1 MGDAASA
8 APARKSRLW
17 VPSGAAPPPPQARRG
32 RKSSCIRT
40 GPLSSPDKPVIV
52 HTREIK
58 EHALGKEGYLWVDAL
73 GLKFI
78 SIQRKAVWERPLEQ
92 VKGWEIEG
100 ADFLVQ
106 IHRHSKV
113 KDKRFQCGHAMALK
127 LRFALEQQVRIFM
140 QDKDTWDSLRFL
152 AFKPPTGR
160 SGTFPEAFFRAV
172 KSYTAQ
178 QDSVQPRQDPHE
190 FEAFK
195 CGMQEGEGGV
205 LSQVTL
211 MVNLD
216 GLHAVKADEMDK
228 QTFYVAYEDLEDV
241 RVAEDRYLVLAL
253 ELNGKSETFRFAM
266 AKPEVAEIAI
276 SERWFASSKYTGGY
290 NSEDEDRPGSPRWRT
305 PKPPSRTKLERR
317 SEQLQ
322 SILKG
327 CLASLH
333 EAQDEADLVGEA
345 QDVMGKLKAF
355 VMAQPAP

>member
-1 MGDAASA
+1 MGDAASP

-241 RVAEDRYLVLAL
+241 RVAEDKYLVLAL

-266 AKPEVAEIAI
+266 AKPDVAEIAI

-290 NSEDEDRPGSPRWRT
+290 DSEDEDRPVPRWRT

-327 CLASLH
+327 CLANLH

>member
-1 MGDAASA
+1 MGDAASP

-241 RVAEDRYLVLAL
+241 RVAEDKYLVLAL

-266 AKPEVAEIAI
+266 AKPDAAEIAI

-290 NSEDEDRPGSPRWRT
+290 DSEDEDRPGSPLWRT

-317 SEQLQ
+317 SEQLR

-327 CLASLH
+327 CLANLH